1 MDIGEYVKYVLT
13 KMHRASAANAL
24 NICKKFQEEYN
35 FSDFVECLISYIE
48 YNLLKLNRDGYSDD
62 KMYKILALSYDILFK
77 YNNKEIHY
85 NKQILIDSYILSL
98 WSIITGDNNY
108 GV

>member
-1 MDIGEYVKYVLT
+1 MNICEYIEYVLT
-13 KMHRASAANAL
+13 NMHRASAANAL

-48 YNLLKLNRDGYSDD
+48 SNLLKLNQDGYTND
-62 KMYKILALSYDILFK
+62 KIYKILALSYGILIK